1 MDVPATVL
9 RINHK
14 RTKKKQLASED
25 EETWITMVI
34 VRDDQSDLQPSEWA
48 V

>member
-1 MDVPATVL
+1 ML
-9 RINHK
+9 RINQK
-14 RTKKKQLASED
+14 RKKKKQLSSED

-34 VRDDQSDLQPSEWA
+34 VRDDQSDLLPSEWA